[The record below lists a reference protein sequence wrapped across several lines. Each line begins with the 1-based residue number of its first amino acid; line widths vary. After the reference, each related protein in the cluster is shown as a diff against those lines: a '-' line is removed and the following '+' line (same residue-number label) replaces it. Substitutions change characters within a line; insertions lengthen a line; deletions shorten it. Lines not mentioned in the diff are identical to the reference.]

1 LIFIPSIFLTLIFLA
16 EGKFAVGSDLRNTAT
31 SYDAL
36 DRITGETSAGV
47 SQSYPLYDK
56 VGNRLQTVYGGT
68 NRALV
73 CFYDAL
79 NRLQT
84 CEERDALATPSGRIS
99 GYLYDL
105 GGKVTRKL
113 LPNGVATSS
122 SYDFLG
128 RTLSITEKTAS
139 GPVIQNP
146 APRLSA

>member
-1 LIFIPSIFLTLIFLA
+1 LNFLASIFLTLIFLT
-16 EGKFAVGSDLRNTAT
+16 GGNFAVGSSLRNTA
-31 SYDAL
+31 SNYDAL
-36 DRITGETSAGV
+36 DRITGETSAGI
-47 SQSYPLYDK
+47 SHSYPLYDK
-56 VGNRLQTVYGGT
+56 VGNRLQTMYGGT
-68 NRALV
+68 GRALV

-84 CEERDALATPSGRIS
+84 CEERDALATASGRIS

-113 LPNGVATSS
+113 LPNGVATSR

-128 RTLSITEKTAS
+128 RTLGITEKTAS